1 VLAVGSYINKMAR
14 VSDIAEGSPTD
25 AERPVATSVVGQTEV
40 AVPLGDVIDIEV
52 EKARLKKE
60 LARIGKIL
68 DKSEAKLKNA
78 EFRAKAPDHVIEKE
92 EDKVA
97 KLNEARVKIEKNLSM
112 IAN

>member
-1 VLAVGSYINKMAR
+1 V
-14 VSDIAEGSPTD
+14 
-25 AERPVATSVVGQTEV
+25 ER
-40 AVPLGDVIDIEV
+40 
-52 EKARLKKE
+52 ARLKKE

-68 DKSEAKLKNA
+68 EKSEAKLKNA

-112 IAN
+112 IAD